1 MVASLMPGFGG
12 PTCKVDGM
20 VTGCR
25 LAFGVL
31 SSGAGVLLNPGA
43 RTTPRVVV
51 YHGQSVLAIYRA
63 TYDGYQG
70 FIPVNAS
77 YTGNGNFSFAGTPF
91 PPGYYRDHARVPDTD
106 FSVLNQT
113 GNNEQF
119 LASSPQDPTLLKIN
133 HAFGDAASGFDQGR
147 SKKKNPC
154 KDFFLRGRSLE
165 EVSAIFSSFWKSAVH
180 SPSLP
185 ATASTANGGQGMAA
199 TLKLGNAFFADDNT
213 TPGTDLSFSHANDM
227 YLTNAYQLTPR
238 QNRAMTILHEF
249 AHALGLIPSDNPTVD
264 PSGAQSLRNDATIY
278 EKCKD
283 ILNSLPLRD

>member
-1 MVASLMPGFGG
+1 
-12 PTCKVDGM
+12 M

-77 YTGNGNFSFAGTPF
+77 YTGNGNFSFSGTPF
-91 PPGYYRDHARVPDTD
+91 PPGYYRDHGRVPDTD

-119 LASSPQDPTLLKIN
+119 LASSPQNTGGTVSVEN
-133 HAFGDAASGFDQGR
+133 
-147 SKKKNPC
+147 
-154 KDFFLRGRSLE
+154 LRGNVESL
-165 EVSAIFSSFWKSAVH
+165 
-180 SPSLP
+180 L
-185 ATASTANGGQGMAA
+185 ATRIHIKN
-199 TLKLGNAFFADDNT
+199 
-213 TPGTDLSFSHANDM
+213 SHA
-227 YLTNAYQLTPR
+227 AR
-238 QNRAMTILHEF
+238 
-249 AHALGLIPSDNPTVD
+249 PS
-264 PSGAQSLRNDATIY
+264 S
-278 EKCKD
+278 
-283 ILNSLPLRD
+283 NSLIRQRRCFRNGKGRTARRS